1 MDVQSQVDQLQ
12 SGIKPQNEKRINS
25 LYDGDAASKVAL
37 DALILHIEDKAL
49 LQKTSM
55 SAMVEDD
62 DPLYDDVDDV
72 RFKSVHSLL
81 VLIAL
86 MYEYIECASKLP
98 PIAYDVEN
106 KLIELFSMFNSK
118 TCQLVLGA
126 GAMQCVHLKAIT
138 AKHLALA
145 QQAISVLLIL
155 CPVIHSK
162 WFIKIIPKNCLPL
175 IQSQINRLHD
185 DLEQHSNEIFKKLIS
200 IMEELINFKFGS
212 DHEGQYGHYLCRQI
226 GTVRPGGKGRDSVAV
241 RVHPSITSLM
251 NECRKMYKLMAT
263 YMQSYQISVIF
274 KPIVMQFEMKLT
286 ELIGRVKQMHLEE
299 GQSANNIKDEDNED
313 GAAARRRNKEP
324 RRDMTEALHS
334 LNMSIK
340 FISDKLNRLSCD
352 AQHLTALCIE
362 ID

>member
-1 MDVQSQVDQLQ
+1 M
-12 SGIKPQNEKRINS
+12 
-25 LYDGDAASKVAL
+25 YDRDASNKVAL
-37 DALILHIEDKAL
+37 DALILHIDDKKL

-55 SAMVEDD
+55 SSMMEDD
-62 DPLYDDVDDV
+62 DPLYDDADDL

-106 KLIELFSMFNSK
+106 KLIELFTMFNSK

-126 GAMQCVHLKAIT
+126 GAMQCVNLKAIT

-200 IMEELINFKFGS
+200 IMEELINYQFGN
-212 DHEGQYGHYLCRQI
+212 DRDGQYGYYLCRQI
-226 GTVRPGGKGRDSVAV
+226 GIKEDGKNRDSV

-286 ELIGRVKQMHLEE
+286 ELIGRVKQMHLDGGLSGNSNVTNGGGEE
-299 GQSANNIKDEDNED
+299 DKNNRMTKP
-313 GAAARRRNKEP
+313 K
-324 RRDMTEALHS
+324 RDMTEAFHS

-362 ID
+362 IDL